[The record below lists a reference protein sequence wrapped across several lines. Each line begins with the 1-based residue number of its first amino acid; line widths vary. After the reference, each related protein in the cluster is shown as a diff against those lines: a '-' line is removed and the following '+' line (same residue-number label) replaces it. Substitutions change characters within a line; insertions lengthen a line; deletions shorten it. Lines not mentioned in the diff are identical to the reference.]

1 MEEEKTQIE
10 EIEEQLKKK
19 RAAEPAEADLDSD
32 IEESKEEIS
41 EDKSKK
47 ERIGVLHIYTT
58 KNNTMLMVT
67 DMAGNTIVKSTGG
80 QSTKQ
85 NRLKSSPTVA
95 MFSAKKIGEEIKEQG
110 INTLYV
116 RVRAETGST
125 SPGSASHAVIK
136 SLGRDGFKI
145 LSIVDLTKYARGGP
159 KKKGGRRGRRV

>member
-19 RAAEPAEADLDSD
+19 KDAEPAEATIDADLD
-32 IEESKEEIS
+32 ESE

-67 DMAGNTIVKSTGG
+67 DMAGNTIAKSTGG

-95 MFSAKKIGEEIKEQG
+95 MFSAKKIGEEIKEHG